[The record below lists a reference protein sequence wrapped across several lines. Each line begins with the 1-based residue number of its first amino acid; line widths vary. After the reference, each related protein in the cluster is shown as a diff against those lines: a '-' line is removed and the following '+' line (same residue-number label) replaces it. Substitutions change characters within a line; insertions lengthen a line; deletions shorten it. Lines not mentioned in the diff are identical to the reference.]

1 MIRPSL
7 PAILAVFLFFLGFS
21 LGAEGGAAGL
31 RELGYAPEERPLF
44 ADYGGFGTS
53 VHLNIPGPKAS
64 AEDRTLIL
72 ALPEATGWATVSA
85 FLALVERFG
94 PPLPIKI
101 AFLADEYPDHLGL
114 QDLLDH
120 GGDEEHTVILYLSLE
135 EGYNSIELHQG
146 AAGSVAPLGALEPL
160 TRALSRLDIPCILP
174 LPYNELYRIGL
185 VAGGE
190 LLRRAQAGGRAA
202 LFLRGVRL
210 EDAPGHPAYEAA
222 AEALYRYAET
232 LATEPFENDY
242 RYTILHYGPY
252 TAYLGE
258 GTTVALFIGLFAMI
272 LAFFLAFSLTH
283 RRYLIALWT
292 VFFKRSWI
300 ILVYLGLLTLCLMA
314 SGPLFVF
321 LSGRAESGY
330 GAAALRVLLAIAL
343 YALAGPL
350 PALLR
355 LPRRAHFFG
364 HAGMLLI
371 ILAAAVAAALDI
383 TFLPVF
389 LWAAVFAFPAAL
401 ATSAQ
406 GVFIFSALAPLQLL
420 GALGSAIGSGDSR
433 IPALLSSS
441 RWDVMLLA
449 AFLVLPFL
457 FLFKR
462 VPLLSARRGEKLKPL
477 RVWLSRVLF
486 FLGVLGAVVSYGQ
499 GRGAGDELPA
509 LAKGEP
515 MEPKLMVEGRTF
527 LDRRILNIRLS
538 AAGRVDRFELVLET
552 EAEGR
557 SVLIYDAPMPFRIVE
572 GGRRV
577 EFHLGYGPRN
587 PLDLEL
593 VLPSD
598 LQGSL
603 HAAALRQEGP
613 TELRE
618 EVSAPIR

>member
-1 MIRPSL
+1 MIRPSV
-7 PAILAVFLFFLGFS
+7 PAVLALLLFFLGFS
-21 LGAEGGAAGL
+21 LSAEGSAAGL
-31 RELGYAPEERPLF
+31 RERGYAPEERPLF
-44 ADYGGFGTS
+44 AEYGGFGTS
-53 VHLNIPGPKAS
+53 VHLAIPGPEADSGEK
-64 AEDRTLIL
+64 TLIL
-72 ALPEATGWATVSA
+72 ALPVEAPGAVVSA
-85 FLALVERFG
+85 FLDLVERRG
-94 PPLPIKI
+94 APIPLKI
-101 AFLADEYPDHLGL
+101 AYLADEHPDHLGL

-120 GGDEEHTVILYLSLE
+120 GGDEERTVILYLSLE
-135 EGYNSIELHQG
+135 EGFDSLELHQG

-160 TRALSRLDIPCILP
+160 TRALSRSGISFKIP

-185 VAGGE
+185 VAGTE

-202 LFLRGVRL
+202 LLIRGVRSEGAAGPL
-210 EDAPGHPAYEAA
+210 ASEAA

-232 LATEPFENDY
+232 LADEPYENDY

-258 GTTVALFIGLFAMI
+258 GSTVALFVGLFAAI
-272 LAFFLAFSLTH
+272 LAFFLVFSLTH
-283 RRYLIALWT
+283 RRYLIAQWT
-292 VFFKRSWI
+292 VFLRRSWI
-300 ILVYLGLLTLCLMA
+300 VLLYLGLLTLCLMA

-321 LSGRAESGY
+321 LSGAAGGGY

-371 ILAAAVAAALDI
+371 ILGAAVAAALDV

-401 ATSAQ
+401 ASSAQ
-406 GVFIFSALAPLQLL
+406 AVFIFSALAPLQLL
-420 GALGSAIGSGDSR
+420 GALGSAVGSGDPTL
-433 IPALLSSS
+433 PALLSSP
-441 RWDVMLLA
+441 RWELMLLA

-462 VPLLSARRGEKLKPL
+462 VPLLSSRRGEKLKPL
-477 RVWLSRVLF
+477 RVWLPRALF
-486 FLGVLGAVVSYGQ
+486 FLGVLGAVVSYG
-499 GRGAGDELPA
+499 RGGGDGVELPA
-509 LAKGEP
+509 PESAEP
-515 MEPKLMVEGRTF
+515 LEPTLGVEEKTF

-538 AAGRVDRFELVLET
+538 AAGRVDRFELALET

-557 SVLIYDAPMPFRIVE
+557 SILIYDAPMPYRIEE

-577 EFHLGYGPRN
+577 EFRLGYGPRN
-587 PLDLEL
+587 PLELEL
-593 VLPSD
+593 VLPAD

-603 HAAALRQEGP
+603 HATALRREGP